1 MILYCREKLR
11 ERGGGSARTLNRHWW
26 IGRVYRGDRVNRGE
40 GTRQNAPVTLEEGG
54 PELLPP
60 RAGGCG
66 EGRRELGEATVYQ
79 KHRSV
84 RSRKTMYTD

>member
-1 MILYCREKLR
+1 M
-11 ERGGGSARTLNRHWW
+11 
-26 IGRVYRGDRVNRGE
+26 IGRVYRGDRENHGE